1 MTSPCGPPQQPRPVD
16 SGDNCA
22 RKAAPE
28 RQAEPGLAE
37 KKRRVR
43 ELLIAPLD
51 EIGLTRKRGVT
62 VEAHAQ
68 QLDTLA
74 KRLAYMSPVGLEL
87 LREQIE
93 TAAVASGKDVWP
105 SVVAIL
111 GIAKRIEEPPV
122 EEMRLV
128 PTWMASREGRETW
141 ARDPVE
147 AAELLRWLRAKRRP
161 PLYAMDKRQIAERA
175 AERRISL
182 DGAARRR
189 DEGRAS
195 DADMAML
202 AAWASEREEV
212 RQMVF
217 AGGERA

>member
-1 MTSPCGPPQQPRPVD
+1 
-16 SGDNCA
+16 
-22 RKAAPE
+22 
-28 RQAEPGLAE
+28 
-37 KKRRVR
+37 
-43 ELLIAPLD
+43 
-51 EIGLTRKRGVT
+51 
-62 VEAHAQ
+62 
-68 QLDTLA
+68 
-74 KRLAYMSPVGLEL
+74 
-87 LREQIE
+87 
-93 TAAVASGKDVWP
+93 
-105 SVVAIL
+105 
-111 GIAKRIEEPPV
+111 
-122 EEMRLV
+122 MRLV